1 MQAKATLIDKAPAA
15 LAKLKSNG
23 GEVQALTMAEISAV
37 ALRYFSRPLK
47 AGLKSSVVVQLRALI
62 TSQPAILDLPA
73 NTDPT
78 APPANACS
86 PAHAAFTA
94 NTDPL
99 AITIPP
105 ADTDPLA
112 ITTPSADTHLS
123 ARTTLATDPL
133 ADTTPPANA
142 NPPANQTNAN
152 PLADTAPP
160 AHTDP
165 LTNTAPPA
173 PPANTALSA
182 AAAATPL
189 RPTPEKLEAAD
200 EISAFDSD
208 NDGSDSDTPRG
219 PTLEELEVAAE
230 SDAYDSAEDGS
241 SSEGGNDIEVGGG
254 AVGLKRP
261 REEGK

>member
-112 ITTPSADTHLS
+112 MTTPSADTHLS

-173 PPANTALSA
+173 PPRQHSSICRRCRH
-182 AAAATPL
+182 TP
-189 RPTPEKLEAAD
+189 
-200 EISAFDSD
+200 
-208 NDGSDSDTPRG
+208 
-219 PTLEELEVAAE
+219 
-230 SDAYDSAEDGS
+230 
-241 SSEGGNDIEVGGG
+241 
-254 AVGLKRP
+254 
-261 REEGK
+261 